1 MRAEF
6 VMSDQ
11 DKRDLA
17 AMVVKGLLSHKL
29 PGDPQPVEPEVVTI
43 PAEGFI
49 SEAQFIQVMGIGKT
63 TLWDQINA
71 GVYPR
76 PYKLSANRNGWAVDE
91 VRALIER
98 IKQSRLTAVKSRV
111 PVRKRGS

>member
-6 VMSDQ
+6 VMNEQ

-17 AMVVKGLLSHKL
+17 AMVVNGLLNSKI
-29 PGDPQPVEPEVVTI
+29 PGEPKITEPEVIAI

-49 SEAQFIQVMGIGKT
+49 SEAQFIQIMGVGKT
-63 TLWDQINA
+63 TLWDQINS
-71 GVYPR
+71 GNYPK

-91 VRALIER
+91 VRGLITR
-98 IKQSRLTAVKSRV
+98 IKQSRLATVKSKGR
-111 PVRKRGS
+111 S

>member
-6 VMSDQ
+6 VLNEQ

-17 AMVVKGLLSHKL
+17 GMIIDGLLRREL
-29 PGDPQPVEPEVVTI
+29 PGRPSPKEPEVIAI

-49 SEAQFIQVMGIGKT
+49 GEGLFCQIMGVGKT
-63 TLWDQINA
+63 TLWEQIGK
-71 GVYPR
+71 GVYPK

-91 VRALIER
+91 VRGLIAR
-98 IKQSRLTAVKSRV
+98 IKQSRLAAVS
-111 PVRKRGS
+111 

>member
-1 MRAEF
+1 
-6 VMSDQ
+6 MSEQ

-17 AMVVKGLLSHKL
+17 AMVVNGLLKSKL
-29 PGDPQPVEPEVVTI
+29 PGDPRPTEPEVIAI

-49 SEAQFIQVMGIGKT
+49 SEAEFIRIMGVGKT

-71 GVYPR
+71 GAYPR

-91 VRALIER
+91 VRGLIAR
-98 IKQSRLTAVKSRV
+98 IKQSRLAAVKSKGR
-111 PVRKRGS
+111 S